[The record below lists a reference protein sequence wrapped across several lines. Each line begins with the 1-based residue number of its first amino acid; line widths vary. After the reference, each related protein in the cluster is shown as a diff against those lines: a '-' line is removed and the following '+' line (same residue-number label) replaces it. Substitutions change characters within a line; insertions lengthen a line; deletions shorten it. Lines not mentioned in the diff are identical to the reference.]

1 MSHQVLRCHARGLR
15 GVAVLCG
22 IGLLISG
29 IACWRI
35 GSVGWIAAGQE
46 KAGGDEQTALERVVI
61 SISIGEGGEPLSE
74 AVDVHL
80 GLGFPLRLYPLG
92 TDQRTPAFAA
102 FPQKSSLKDGATSLQ
117 PGETATFEFAVHA
130 DSPGLDAF
138 RSTPELF
145 RDVLRHD
152 PQRSGFASL
161 GKSDWILQSYSIQ
174 INERTVASEKD
185 INLRPQQIQRENQAR
200 LQEKTAD
207 FEAALSEVSRL
218 EATALTGLGTD
229 AELEQLQTRQDELN
243 TVADDV
249 NRLASVVN
257 GALAWHQS
265 GNTPPDD
272 AIRSIE
278 VTLTPQDV
286 PQSGSRNPLYLW
298 IDGRKFALTS
308 EADPLTGFPRPQTF
322 GIAAPDL
329 VANPVS
335 RERVKQIG
343 IGMIASDASPP
354 GIADRARLQRVQVFL
369 DGKLFYDSAR
379 VAADKDLLKRI
390 ALVPTV
396 TRNEMGEYEP
406 TGAGGPLVTLWKSAM
421 PAPRGLPENPEFPQ
435 EPGSLDPSGVDPG
448 EGTPQSEPDPA
459 TGQPTNF
466 DPDSGEPLVPD
477 PDVPNAFTLPPV
489 PPPVLSLAPF
499 DDSGLNAPRR
509 RRARPRNKRTPIV
522 INITTPSVPA
532 PRKGRRGKP
541 GSTTP
546 ATANNPPGKSG
557 TGTPG
562 SNGSGPSAPRPVVPA
577 PAPAAPVLSAI
588 KVNPAIP
595 ILRDGDPSN
604 VTWQVS
610 GPTTNIA
617 SYRVDLFGV
626 LPHNGAPL
634 INTPLATLPNV
645 PPSGSQSLLARMP
658 AIQVSKIQG
667 QLPGAA
673 AQYLYVQPKVTALSS
688 NGTAIVS
695 GFGSILPL
703 FPSTATSPH
712 ALSQLPGGLVQ
723 NGVPVASARPP
734 SFQILPAGAAPL
746 PWKSSPALDP
756 ATVSTSWP
764 LSGEQDSSFAL
775 TFASYVPPGALT
787 PLPAYGVAVRPA
799 TNGERVTVQYE
810 GALPIPSNLPTPVK
824 GYRLV
829 GHIAFLGGNAP
840 ATALVQ
846 TRVNAYIRP
855 ANPTPF
861 FTLQTPAPIT
871 YSKFSSGTTPAPCLL
886 IDMPI
891 RYDLMR
897 SNSLASSPHDASK
910 YSITSFLAGGPNGF
924 SNVGNA
930 GGGPVFYVQATFM
943 IAMQATTT
951 TDAVGIFGLRLVPD
965 NN

>member
-1 MSHQVLRCHARGLR
+1 VGKLR
-15 GVAVLCG
+15 GVIVLCG

-29 IACWRI
+29 AACW
-35 GSVGWIAAGQE
+35 SVGWLGLTAAGQE
-46 KAGGDEQTALERVVI
+46 GGGGEQTTLERVVVTLTV
-61 SISIGEGGEPLSE
+61 GQGGEPLSE

-80 GLGFPLRLYPLG
+80 GVGFPLRLYPLG

-117 PGETATFEFAVHA
+117 PGETATFEFAVNA
-130 DSPGLDAF
+130 DGPGMDAF
-138 RSTPELF
+138 RSTPEMF
-145 RDVLRHD
+145 RDLLRSD

-161 GKSDWILQSYSIQ
+161 GKSDWIVQSFSIE
-174 INERTVASEKD
+174 INGRTVASGKD
-185 INLRPQQIQRENQAR
+185 VNLRPQQVQRENQAR
-200 LQEKTAD
+200 LQEKTAEL
-207 FEAALSEVSRL
+207 EAALSEVSRL
-218 EATALTGLGTD
+218 EATALTGLATD
-229 AELEQLQTRQDELN
+229 DELEQLQTRQDEL
-243 TVADDV
+243 TTAADEV
-249 NRLASVVN
+249 NRLAGVVN
-257 GALAWHQS
+257 GALPWAES
-265 GNTPPDD
+265 GNPPPDD
-272 AIRSIE
+272 AIQSIE

-286 PQSGSRNPLYLW
+286 PQSGSQNPLYLW
-298 IDGRKFALTS
+298 IAGRKFALTS
-308 EADPLTGFPRPQTF
+308 EADPLSGFPRPQTF
-322 GIAAPDL
+322 GISPAELA
-329 VANPVS
+329 ANPVS
-335 RERVKQIG
+335 RQRVNQIG
-343 IGMIASDASPP
+343 IGMVPSEASPP
-354 GIADRARLQRVQVFL
+354 GVPDRARLERVQVFL
-369 DGKLFYDSAR
+369 DGKPFYDSAR
-379 VAADKDLLKRI
+379 VPADKDLLKRI

-396 TRNEMGEYEP
+396 VRNKNGDYEP
-406 TGAGGPLVTLWKSAM
+406 TGAGGPLVTLWKSGM
-421 PAPRGLPENPEFPQ
+421 PAPKGLPENPEFSQ
-435 EPGSLDPSGVDPG
+435 EPGPLDPG
-448 EGTPQSEPDPA
+448 EEPFQSEPDPT
-459 TGQPTNF
+459 TGEPTSF
-466 DPDSGEPLVPD
+466 DPESGEPLVPD
-477 PDVPNAFTLPPV
+477 PEVPGALTLPPL
-489 PPPVLSLAPF
+489 PPPVLVLAPF
-499 DDSGLNAPRR
+499 DDSGLNSPRR

-522 INITTPSVPA
+522 INIPTPSVPS

-546 ATANNPPGKSG
+546 ATAKNPA
-557 TGTPG
+557 GTPG
-562 SNGSGPSAPRPVVPA
+562 SNGSGPAAPRPVVPA

-595 ILRDGDPSN
+595 ILRDGDQSN

-610 GPTTNIA
+610 GPTTTIA

-626 LPHNGAPL
+626 LPHNGTPL
-634 INTPLATLPNV
+634 INTPLATLANV
-645 PPSGSQSLLARMP
+645 PPSGSASMLARMP
-658 AIQVSKIQG
+658 AIQISKIQG
-667 QLPGAA
+667 QLPGAS

-688 NGTAIVS
+688 GGTAIVS

-712 ALSQLPGGLVQ
+712 ALAQFPGALVQ
-723 NGVPVASARPP
+723 NGAPVASARPP
-734 SFQILPAGAAPL
+734 SFQILPAGAASL

-775 TFASYVPPGALT
+775 TFASYVPPGTQT
-787 PLPAYGVAVRPA
+787 PLPAYCVAVRPA
-799 TNGERVTVQYE
+799 TNGERVSVQYE

-840 ATALVQ
+840 ATAAVQ
-846 TRVNAYIRP
+846 TRVNAFIRP
-855 ANPTPF
+855 NNPTPF
-861 FTLQTPAPIT
+861 FSLQTPAPIT
-871 YSKFSSGTTPAPCLL
+871 YTKFSSGTTPAPCLL

-910 YSITSFLAGGPNGF
+910 YSIFSFLPGGPNGF

-930 GGGPVFYVQATFM
+930 GGGQLFYVQATFM